1 MSPARRYLIWP
12 PAPLSPNCSTVL
24 YFMLLTTVLLYFHRP
39 TRSTGSADTRW
50 PAATAADPDKKQTCH
65 TAFINVAGSR
75 GASRPFPRKTLPHN
89 FPHRCG
95 NPAALLVRSPGK
107 PCHTTFITVAA
118 FRGASRTFWSQY
130 PRAPTTGLLKNP
142 SFCTA
147 TRDPS
152 REPSREPSKTQ
163 PPQGLSPFTLHC
175 LLHDFVG
182 LSPLPL
188 SLIHI

>member
-1 MSPARRYLIWP
+1 MSPAPRYLIWP
-12 PAPLSPNCSTVL
+12 PAPLAPNCFNGTV
-24 YFMLLTTVLLYFHRP
+24 FRLLPPVLLFFQRP

-50 PAATAADPDKKQTCH
+50 PAATAADPEKTTKKTCH

-95 NPAALLVRSPGK
+95 NPVALLVRSSGK

-118 FRGASRTFWSQY
+118 LRGASRTLWSQY

-147 TRDPS
+147 PREPG
-152 REPSREPSKTQ
+152 REPSRGTKQDSAPSVTQ
-163 PPQGLSPFTLHC
+163 PPHFTIC
-175 LLHDFVG
+175 F
-182 LSPLPL
+182 P
-188 SLIHI
+188 

>member
-1 MSPARRYLIWP
+1 MGASPIRDGLRPLPPFPCP
-12 PAPLSPNCSTVL
+12 PAPLPHNCSKVL
-24 YFMLLTTVLLYFHRP
+24 YFMLLLTMLLFFHEP

-75 GASRPFPRKTLPHN
+75 GASRPFPRKTVPHN

-118 FRGASRTFWSQY
+118 SRGPSRTFWSQY
-130 PRAPTTGLLKNP
+130 ARAPTTGLLTNP
-142 SFCTA
+142 SSCTA

-163 PPQGLSPFTLHC
+163 PPQGLSPLTLHYVW
-175 LLHDFVG
+175 HDLV
-182 LSPLPL
+182 
-188 SLIHI
+188 

>member
-1 MSPARRYLIWP
+1 M
-12 PAPLSPNCSTVL
+12 
-24 YFMLLTTVLLYFHRP
+24 
-39 TRSTGSADTRW
+39 
-50 PAATAADPDKKQTCH
+50 
-65 TAFINVAGSR
+65 
-75 GASRPFPRKTLPHN
+75 
-89 FPHRCG
+89 
-95 NPAALLVRSPGK
+95 
-107 PCHTTFITVAA
+107 AA

-163 PPQGLSPFTLHC
+163 PPQGLSPLTLHC

-182 LSPLPL
+182 LSPLPRRRVFTRMLNFTPINHRFCVIGAPVPLLAPSPPPPCLFKSTVFNVLL
-188 SLIHI
+188 SMLLHNSPHARRGRRTRMGCAHCRRPRETRFPCRASRRC

>member
-1 MSPARRYLIWP
+1 MACGHCRRPRKNKNNLP
-12 PAPLSPNCSTVL
+12 HNFL
-24 YFMLLTTVLLYFHRP
+24 HR
-39 TRSTGSADTRW
+39 
-50 PAATAADPDKKQTCH
+50 
-65 TAFINVAGSR
+65 AGSR

-118 FRGASRTFWSQY
+118 IRGASRTFWSQY

-147 TRDPS
+147 TKERS
-152 REPSREPSKTQ
+152 REPSRKPSKTQ
-163 PPQGLSPFTLHC
+163 PPQGLSPLTLHYVW
-175 LLHDFVG
+175 HDFVR
-182 LSPLPL
+182 LSPCSDDGSSQEPL
-188 SLIHI
+188 TLHL

>member
-1 MSPARRYLIWP
+1 MRRSRGGDHRIFSLMVESEAYEM
-12 PAPLSPNCSTVL
+12 ACGHCRRPLL
-24 YFMLLTTVLLYFHRP
+24 
-39 TRSTGSADTRW
+39 
-50 PAATAADPDKKQTCH
+50 KKQTCH
-65 TAFINVAGSR
+65 TTFTNVAGSR

-118 FRGASRTFWSQY
+118 FRGASRTFWSQS
-130 PRAPTTGLLKNP
+130 PRAPTTGLLKYP

-163 PPQGLSPFTLHC
+163 PPSQTQPPHFTLT
-175 LLHDFVG
+175 FA
-182 LSPLPL
+182 
-188 SLIHI
+188 

>member
-1 MSPARRYLIWP
+1 
-12 PAPLSPNCSTVL
+12 
-24 YFMLLTTVLLYFHRP
+24 MLLTPVLRIFQCP

-65 TAFINVAGSR
+65 TAFINVARSG
-75 GASRPFPRKTLPHN
+75 GASLSFPWKTWPHK

-130 PRAPTTGLLKNP
+130 PRAPTTGLLKYP

-147 TRDPS
+147 TREPG
-152 REPSREPSKTQ
+152 REPSREHQLCSQKALTPNCNSA
-163 PPQGLSPFTLHC
+163 
-175 LLHDFVG
+175 
-182 LSPLPL
+182 
-188 SLIHI
+188 

>member
-1 MSPARRYLIWP
+1 MLPSPP
-12 PAPLSPNCSTVL
+12 PPCFKVL
-24 YFMLLTTVLLYFHRP
+24 YFILLLSLLLYFQRP

-75 GASRPFPRKTLPHN
+75 GASRPFPRKTVPHN

-118 FRGASRTFWSQY
+118 SRGPSRTFWSQY
-130 PRAPTTGLLKNP
+130 ARAPTTGLLTNP
-142 SFCTA
+142 SSCTA

-152 REPSREPSKTQ
+152 REPSRGTKQDSAPSGTQ
-163 PPQGLSPFTLHC
+163 PPHFTLS
-175 LLHDFVG
+175 F
-182 LSPLPL
+182 P
-188 SLIHI
+188 

>member
-1 MSPARRYLIWP
+1 MQKSMNSSRIREGLRPLP
-12 PAPLSPNCSTVL
+12 PTPKKTKNNLS
-24 YFMLLTTVLLYFHRP
+24 
-39 TRSTGSADTRW
+39 
-50 PAATAADPDKKQTCH
+50 CH

-75 GASRPFPRKTLPHN
+75 GASRPFPRKTVPHN

-147 TRDPS
+147 TREPG

-163 PPQGLSPFTLHC
+163 PPQGLSPLTLHC
-175 LLHDFVG
+175 LLHDFV
-182 LSPLPL
+182 
-188 SLIHI
+188 

>member
-1 MSPARRYLIWP
+1 
-12 PAPLSPNCSTVL
+12 
-24 YFMLLTTVLLYFHRP
+24 MLLPPVLLFFQLP
-39 TRSTGSADTRW
+39 ARSTGSADTRW

-75 GASRPFPRKTLPHN
+75 GASRPFPRKTVPHN

-147 TRDPS
+147 TREPS
-152 REPSREPSKTQ
+152 REPSRTQ
-163 PPQGLSPFTLHC
+163 PPQGLSPLTVHYVWHF
-175 LLHDFVG
+175 FM
-182 LSPLPL
+182 
-188 SLIHI
+188 

>member
-1 MSPARRYLIWP
+1 M
-12 PAPLSPNCSTVL
+12 
-24 YFMLLTTVLLYFHRP
+24 YFFQCFYITPHTP
-39 TRSTGSADTRW
+39 DQGSADTRW
-50 PAATAADPDKKQTCH
+50 PAATAADPDKNQTCH

-75 GASRPFPRKTLPHN
+75 GASRPFPRKTVPHN

-118 FRGASRTFWSQY
+118 SRGASRTFWSQY

-147 TRDPS
+147 TREPS
-152 REPSREPSKTQ
+152 KEPSREPSKTQ
-163 PPQGLSPFTLHC
+163 PPH
-175 LLHDFVG
+175 G
-182 LSPLPL
+182 LSPLTL
-188 SLIHI
+188 HNVWHDFV

>member
-1 MSPARRYLIWP
+1 MPPSPPPPCLFKSTIFHVLLSMLLYNSPHARRGRRIRDGLRPLP
-12 PAPLSPNCSTVL
+12 PTPI
-24 YFMLLTTVLLYFHRP
+24 
-39 TRSTGSADTRW
+39 
-50 PAATAADPDKKQTCH
+50 KKQTCH

-75 GASRPFPRKTLPHN
+75 GASRPFPRKTVPHN

-130 PRAPTTGLLKNP
+130 PRAPATCLLKNP

-147 TRDPS
+147 TKDPS
-152 REPSREPSKTQ
+152 RETSREPSKTQ
-163 PPQGLSPFTLHC
+163 PPQGLSPLTLHC
-175 LLHDFVG
+175 LFHDFV
-182 LSPLPL
+182 
-188 SLIHI
+188 

>member
-1 MSPARRYLIWP
+1 MACGHCRRP
-12 PAPLSPNCSTVL
+12 
-24 YFMLLTTVLLYFHRP
+24 R
-39 TRSTGSADTRW
+39 
-50 PAATAADPDKKQTCH
+50 KKQTCH

-75 GASRPFPRKTLPHN
+75 GASRPFSRKTLPHN

-118 FRGASRTFWSQY
+118 FRGASRTFSSQY

-147 TRDPS
+147 TREPG

-163 PPQGLSPFTLHC
+163 PPQGLSPLTLHC
-175 LLHDFVG
+175 LFHDFVG
-182 LSPLPL
+182 LSPLPRGRL
-188 SLIHI
+188 FTRIVNFTPINRRFCVIGALVPDLGPSPPPP